1 MSKKDDKG
9 YTQTRGNPGHG
20 HKVTNKG
27 IKYEFDD
34 SSSEDDKPQSKYRQT
49 PGNPGHGSR
58 HDSKEGL
65 VFEYEEKQDED
76 RKITTKAEGRAK
88 KSKKSRK
95 HRRSRGHK
103 RSRKHRRSRRHR
115 K

>member
-9 YTQTRGNPGHG
+9 YTQTPGNPGHG

-27 IKYEFDD
+27 IKYEFDI
-34 SSSEDDKPQSKYRQT
+34 SSDEDDTPKSNYRQT

-58 HDSKEGL
+58 HDSKEGV

-76 RKITTKAEGRAK
+76 RKITTKAGGRAK
-88 KSKKSRK
+88 KRRKSRRHRKSRK
-95 HRRSRGHK
+95 
-103 RSRKHRRSRRHR
+103 SRKHRRSRRHR